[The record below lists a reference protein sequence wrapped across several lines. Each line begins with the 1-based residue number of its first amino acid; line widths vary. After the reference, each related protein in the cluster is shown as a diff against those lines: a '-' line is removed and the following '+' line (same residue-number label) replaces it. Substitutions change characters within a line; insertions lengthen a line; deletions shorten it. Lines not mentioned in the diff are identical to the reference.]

1 MTFKEQ
7 IETYLAPLPSE
18 WKKKLTTILCEINA
32 SQQTVDCQDVKNCE
46 TLTAFSDFEVDGT
59 EISIQYRDEKGVT
72 VTRTIDISSVLDSIL
87 DGLEPGC
94 LADETTWQNLTLAEK
109 LQLLIDSHCNCCD
122 EGVSLRM
129 FSTEFGNE
137 APYDGFIALHIDD
150 LRIGNGVT
158 FANNTP
164 IATIVSNLNTQYEDF
179 AEFVVNGTAIQVTML
194 TDNYQGITLQ
204 YFQQFS

>member
-1 MTFKEQ
+1 MTFQEQ
-7 IETYLAPLPSE
+7 IELYLAPLPSE

-137 APYDGFIALHIDD
+137 APYDGFIGLYIDD